1 MSILHCFLCII
12 NTLLSVYTDSINGL
26 LVVLSFGLLVPVGPG
41 IGLSLLSVL
50 DKLVGIDLLGHVII
64 LCLAF

>member
-1 MSILHCFLCII
+1 VSILHCFLCII

-41 IGLSLLSVL
+41 IGLSLLLVL
-50 DKLVGIDLLGHVII
+50 DKLVGIDLLDHVII